1 MLDEQF
7 LLHQTHIFKE
17 GTTETA
23 IRFYAIII

>member
-1 MLDEQF
+1 MLDEQL

-23 IRFYAIII
+23 MRFCGIV